1 MLNETGLQASGRQL
15 PQLLES
21 QTVGLGRLTGVEAE
35 PLDQLLRDAAAAPL
49 AEHGDLGV
57 SLRPQREIRSGR
69 AILFDAHVAYG
80 YAFDGSA
87 FVVQGFGGGKSRE
100 YVDAQFLGFL
110 AENGHQLS
118 QRDDEVAVIR
128 HLRRGGGAG
137 AFAAGAGKTSTT
149 RAPPAN
155 TPAGG
160 GAPPGGGPHPPRAVA
175 PAR

>member
-1 MLNETGLQASGRQL
+1 MLNETGLHASGRQL

-57 SLRPQREIRSGR
+57 NLRPQREIRSGR

-87 FVVQGFGGGKSRE
+87 FVVQGFGGGNSRE
-100 YVDAQFLGFL
+100 FVDAQFIGFL
-110 AENGHQLS
+110 AANVIQLS
-118 QRDDEVAVIR
+118 KRVVVVARI
-128 HLRRGGGAG
+128 
-137 AFAAGAGKTSTT
+137 
-149 RAPPAN
+149 
-155 TPAGG
+155 
-160 GAPPGGGPHPPRAVA
+160 
-175 PAR
+175 